1 MGKTVRMDK
10 QERAKVSKE
19 RKARKDGRGRKW
31 VASAA

>member
-1 MGKTVRMDK
+1 MSKTVRMNK

-31 VASAA
+31 VAAA